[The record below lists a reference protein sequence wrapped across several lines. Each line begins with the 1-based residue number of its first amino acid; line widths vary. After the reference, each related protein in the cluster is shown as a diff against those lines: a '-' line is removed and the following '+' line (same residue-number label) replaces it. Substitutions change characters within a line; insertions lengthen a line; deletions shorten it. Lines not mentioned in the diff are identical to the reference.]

1 MHEMSIALEIC
12 RIAEAQVG
20 TEAAPEIRRIVVIV
34 GDDSGVEASNLSF
47 CLDALVALPPFRNAK
62 ADLVAAPGDVLR
74 VDYLEV
80 DDGRP
85 SD

>member
-20 TEAAPEIRRIVVIV
+20 TEAAPSITRIVVIV
-34 GDDSGVEASNLSF
+34 GDDSGIERSNLSF
-47 CLDALVALPPFRNAK
+47 CLDALVTAPPFKNAK
-62 ADLVAAPGDVLR
+62 AELVAASGDVLR

>member
-20 TEAAPEIRRIVVIV
+20 TEAAPSIRRIVVIV
-34 GDDSGVEASNLSF
+34 GDDSGIEASNLSF
-47 CLDALVALPPFRNAK
+47 CLDALVTLPPFRNAK
-62 ADLVAAPGDVLR
+62 AHLVAAPGDVLR

-85 SD
+85 GD

>member
-20 TEAAPEIRRIVVIV
+20 SEAAPSIKRIVVIV
-34 GDDSGVEASNLSF
+34 GDDSGIERSNLAF
-47 CLDALVALPPFRNAK
+47 CLDALVTLPPFRDAK
-62 ADLVAAPGDVLR
+62 AELVAARGDVLR

-80 DDGRP
+80 DDDRP
-85 SD
+85 SN